1 MYTIQLDAVKNF
13 ECSLKIQ
20 GASLKKSK
28 VNLVIE
34 SNDLDIRCRGNI
46 NENGKVSIPVKKL
59 KGILEEDVS
68 GNMYLEVIADD
79 TYFTPYKTTYK
90 TEFSKKVAITE
101 DIKITD
107 VSFDEKPT
115 IVADIKESIV
125 DETINNHAANIII
138 KFNKNKIDIFNEK
151 DKTKVNSLI
160 REYVTQNKIEKDIY
174 NQIIETIVTSL
185 SELI

>member
-1 MYTIQLDAVKNF
+1 MYTIQLDTVKNF

-20 GASLKKSK
+20 GASLNKSK

-34 SNDLDIRCRGNI
+34 SNDLDIRCRGSI
-46 NENGKVSIPVKKL
+46 NENGKVSIPVRKL
-59 KGILEEDVS
+59 KGILEEEAS

-90 TEFSKKVAITE
+90 TEFSRKVSITE

-107 VSFDEKPT
+107 VTFDEKPT
-115 IVADIKESIV
+115 ITTDIKESMV
-125 DETINNHAANIII
+125 DDTINNHAANIII
-138 KFNKNKIDIFNEK
+138 KFNKNKVDIFNEK
-151 DKTKVNSLI
+151 DKVKVNSLI
-160 REYVTQNKIEKDIY
+160 REYITQNKIEKDMY
-174 NQIIETIVTSL
+174 TQIIETIITGL

>member
-1 MYTIQLDAVKNF
+1 MYTIQLDTVKNF

-34 SNDLDIRCRGNI
+34 TNDLDIRCRGNI
-46 NENGKVSIPVKKL
+46 NESGKVSIPVRKL
-59 KGILEEDVS
+59 KGILDEEVS

-90 TEFSKKVAITE
+90 TEYSKKVAITE

-107 VSFDEKPT
+107 VSFEEKPIIT
-115 IVADIKESIV
+115 TDIQESVA

-138 KFNKNKIDIFNEK
+138 KFNKSKVDIFNEK
-151 DKTKVNSLI
+151 DKAKVNSLI
-160 REYVTQNKIEKDIY
+160 REYITENKIEKQMYD
-174 NQIIETIVTSL
+174 QIIETIISSL